1 MKKSVFQRA
10 AALLL
15 ALVTVLTPAAGAIT
29 VEEARDLLRES
40 YVDPID
46 EEILALPTIQEI
58 TDALGDPYTY
68 YMTAE
73 EYQRFQDSLSDT
85 AVVGIGVM
93 AGYSKE
99 GLVISGV
106 APDSPAAQAGLR
118 VGDAIVAVDGTT
130 LEEAGSSEALALL
143 VPGESGTDVQVTV
156 LRDGQ
161 TFTATMTRAEVVF
174 PTATGQVVDGHIGWL
189 EVSSFGENTGDYFEQ
204 YILEENEQADR
215 WVVDLRGNPGG
226 YGSAVIQALGY
237 FLGNQNVAYLMG
249 RDLRPAAW
257 RPNPFP
263 VEIPPLTDEPMIVLV
278 DGASASASE
287 LFAGAVR
294 DYRAALVIGARTYGK
309 GIAQNVFEL
318 EDGSL
323 IESVM
328 MIFDYGR
335 SICVTSQVGC
345 NMGCAF
351 CASGLTKKQRD
362 LSSGEMVAQVMYV
375 QQELDERDE
384 RLSHIVVMGTGEP
397 FDNYENVMNF
407 LATVNHDRGLA
418 IGARHITIS
427 TCGIAPRIRE
437 FALEHTQYNLAI
449 SLHAPN
455 DELRSQLMP
464 INRAY
469 PLEELMDAI
478 AFYCSSNNRRLT
490 FEYILLRGVNDRPE
504 HVRQLAKLL
513 RGLNAYVN
521 LIPYNAVDEK
531 GFQGVDHDTA
541 MVFYDAL
548 MKAGIRCTIRKE
560 HGGDIDAACGQLR
573 VKHLRQAKG

>member
-1 MKKSVFQRA
+1 
-10 AALLL
+10 
-15 ALVTVLTPAAGAIT
+15 
-29 VEEARDLLRES
+29 
-40 YVDPID
+40 
-46 EEILALPTIQEI
+46 
-58 TDALGDPYTY
+58 
-68 YMTAE
+68 
-73 EYQRFQDSLSDT
+73 
-85 AVVGIGVM
+85 
-93 AGYSKE
+93 
-99 GLVISGV
+99 
-106 APDSPAAQAGLR
+106 
-118 VGDAIVAVDGTT
+118 
-130 LEEAGSSEALALL
+130 
-143 VPGESGTDVQVTV
+143 
-156 LRDGQ
+156 
-161 TFTATMTRAEVVF
+161 
-174 PTATGQVVDGHIGWL
+174 
-189 EVSSFGENTGDYFEQ
+189 
-204 YILEENEQADR
+204 
-215 WVVDLRGNPGG
+215 
-226 YGSAVIQALGY
+226 
-237 FLGNQNVAYLMG
+237 
-249 RDLRPAAW
+249 
-257 RPNPFP
+257 
-263 VEIPPLTDEPMIVLV
+263 
-278 DGASASASE
+278 
-287 LFAGAVR
+287 
-294 DYRAALVIGARTYGK
+294 
-309 GIAQNVFEL
+309 
-318 EDGSL
+318 
-323 IESVM
+323 M